1 MKSNSIIQKLGKAV
15 RHIRKKDE
23 AIVAPL
29 LSEPTRIPWG
39 PFKVKVQAPAQK
51 PYAILTST
59 DLKTWDEIANGTA
72 RLEAMDY
79 VDSAA
84 PKFSYRFYRVQAG
97 GSFSETPG
105 FSMVANPLQG
115 ASSRVADLFHG
126 WPNGT
131 TLSKFE
137 TSVFRLNENTF
148 TDGAWSSPE
157 ERLLPGEGAIFYNPT
172 SDYKSLSFA
181 GELAQGSFSIPI
193 PSGFSVRSSIIPQ
206 PGNLEELGFPLADGD
221 IIHLFDRD
229 AQKYVLHP
237 YKDGKWTAGP
247 AVIGVGESFWVAK
260 ATSGNWSGNLVV
272 ASG

>member
-97 GSFSETPG
+97 GSFSETVVG
-105 FSMVANPLQG
+105 Y
-115 ASSRVADLFHG
+115 
-126 WPNGT
+126 
-131 TLSKFE
+131 
-137 TSVFRLNENTF
+137 
-148 TDGAWSSPE
+148 
-157 ERLLPGEGAIFYNPT
+157 I
-172 SDYKSLSFA
+172 
-181 GELAQGSFSIPI
+181 SI
-193 PSGFSVRSSIIPQ
+193 
-206 PGNLEELGFPLADGD
+206 
-221 IIHLFDRD
+221 
-229 AQKYVLHP
+229 
-237 YKDGKWTAGP
+237 
-247 AVIGVGESFWVAK
+247 
-260 ATSGNWSGNLVV
+260 
-272 ASG
+272 